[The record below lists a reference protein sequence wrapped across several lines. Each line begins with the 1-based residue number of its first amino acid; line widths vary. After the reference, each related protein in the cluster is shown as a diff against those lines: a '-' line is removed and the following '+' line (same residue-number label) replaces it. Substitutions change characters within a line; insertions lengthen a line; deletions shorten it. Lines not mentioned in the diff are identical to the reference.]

1 MIVNLTRL
9 LATGEIEGADGRL
22 EHRLPTIRKVVEMFD
37 ESPPRVMVETGC
49 QSSVLLYAKGM
60 STCIFGALAEKYGAL
75 LYTIDISK
83 ENLEECRKYSKN
95 YSGYIRYINGN
106 SLEVLKEFDN
116 EIDFLYLDSYD
127 FSPGVEEESRLHQF
141 KEIKLAY
148 PKLSDK
154 SIVLLDDAYVQMW
167 FGYRLNNIDIQG
179 KTYYSHRFL
188 LENNAECIIDIPNYQ
203 RLYRIRK

>member
-9 LATGEIEGADGRL
+9 LAAGEIEGADGRL
-22 EHRLPTIRKVVEMFD
+22 EHRLPTIRKVVEMF
-37 ESPPRVMVETGC
+37 
-49 QSSVLLYAKGM
+49 
-60 STCIFGALAEKYGAL
+60 
-75 LYTIDISK
+75 
-83 ENLEECRKYSKN
+83 
-95 YSGYIRYINGN
+95 
-106 SLEVLKEFDN
+106 
-116 EIDFLYLDSYD
+116 
-127 FSPGVEEESRLHQF
+127 
-141 KEIKLAY
+141 
-148 PKLSDK
+148 DK